1 MGNTLGILDRS
12 GRFLVDILARGRGS
26 PASIPT
32 YVVGFSNWK
41 QYLRSYFPDRDL
53 NFLPKEMDEATF
65 SAEWERK
72 VLARKDSEFFV
83 WGYKAPQYI
92 LNFAQRNNKKIS
104 YVEDGFVRS
113 VLLGASLSP
122 AMSLTL
128 DTKTP
133 YFNARE
139 PSELEDLLATYD
151 FAAHP
156 ELIERAK
163 LAIAEMIARGVSKY
177 NKSTTVN
184 IENLYGPKDKRRV
197 LVVGQVEDD
206 ASIML
211 GCAKKFTNNDLVRLA
226 VEENPL
232 AQVIYKP
239 HPDVLSGKRPLQ
251 SNPDDVQDI
260 CQVVRKDIPLPQSFH
275 KVDHVYT
282 ITSLSGFEAL
292 LRGIKVTA
300 VGCPFYACWG
310 VTDDRQSNERRQRKL
325 TVPEIFAGAYL
336 LYAKYYNVVTGEAVT
351 HEDVVHEISIGME
364 NLRITTAE
372 KAKKKLAANALL
384 AKATANKPV
393 AAKAAA
399 KKPPVT
405 KPAPAK
411 PAATRP
417 VPAKP
422 IADNAAVKKAPATKS
437 APANSAAPTAKGATA
452 KPPVKPVVKAVVPP
466 APAAD
471 EVPFWFN
478 ARPGSDLK
486 KALES
491 ELPVYLY
498 IPWIAGHGDALIE
511 KLKDEKSYALAPLD
525 IVSGLNAPGVRLQV
539 HGFATTNPGLY
550 RKMLINRLVPLRNK
564 IKGIVFTFDWSPVMR
579 VVASV
584 CAELQIPRILVPHES
599 VFVDRNKYYWDI
611 GSKASVPAADVI
623 LGWGGLQK
631 EIFTQRGFP
640 ENRFLALGAPKFD
653 VHVNYTPQLS
663 RLQFARLFGLDPEKK
678 IILFASQP
686 LDSQLDKKA
695 AQTSQRLAI
704 SDLVDVARAI
714 DAQLLI
720 RLPPNKAAL
729 LDAELKHKIASGS
742 DVAVDDGSCYLVSP
756 EEALFHSDVTTSI
769 NSTMLFE
776 AVLMG
781 RGALSLKYVEFDQI
795 WAQAGIPAVH
805 NLTELKAALP
815 GLLESAWKPSVEGM
829 EWAAGMF
836 GIGEFDGRAG
846 SRIKSELKRIAE
858 APEALSMRDEAL
870 DKLFAG
876 GTLDVVAIPSQ
887 LATLST
893 SQLYLKSM
901 MGARTLISS
910 MHEDCKIKELVG
922 VELFIQW
929 GITDSA
935 RKKRQREFA
944 ADLGRPVVIVEDG
957 FIRSLDIGLS
967 KEPGMSI
974 ILDDKTSYY
983 DATKA
988 SKLETLFES
997 GPALSEAQSERATKA
1012 IERIVGSRVSKYNHA
1027 PDLPLTVGK
1036 PSRKKVLLVDQRYG
1050 DQSVAS
1056 GLGSEAAF
1064 EKMLHDVIRTRSDCD
1079 ILIKQHPD
1087 AIKGGKSSYF
1097 NNELLER
1104 LVFTEFMDNVH
1115 LIRFDIN
1122 PFALFD
1128 LVDEVY
1134 VVTSGMGFEALMAG
1148 KKVHCYGMPFYAGWG
1163 QTIDQLTVKRRT
1175 RSRSIAELF
1184 HFAYIECSRYYHPE
1198 KKEVVQVE
1206 ELVDYIAANRK

>member
-1 MGNTLGILDRS
+1 M
-12 GRFLVDILARGRGS
+12 
-26 PASIPT
+26 
-32 YVVGFSNWK
+32 
-41 QYLRSYFPDRDL
+41 
-53 NFLPKEMDEATF
+53 
-65 SAEWERK
+65 
-72 VLARKDSEFFV
+72 
-83 WGYKAPQYI
+83 
-92 LNFAQRNNKKIS
+92 
-104 YVEDGFVRS
+104 
-113 VLLGASLSP
+113 
-122 AMSLTL
+122 
-128 DTKTP
+128 
-133 YFNARE
+133 
-139 PSELEDLLATYD
+139 
-151 FAAHP
+151 
-156 ELIERAK
+156 
-163 LAIAEMIARGVSKY
+163 
-177 NKSTTVN
+177 
-184 IENLYGPKDKRRV
+184 
-197 LVVGQVEDD
+197 
-206 ASIML
+206 
-211 GCAKKFTNNDLVRLA
+211 
-226 VEENPL
+226 
-232 AQVIYKP
+232 
-239 HPDVLSGKRPLQ
+239 
-251 SNPDDVQDI
+251 
-260 CQVVRKDIPLPQSFH
+260 
-275 KVDHVYT
+275 
-282 ITSLSGFEAL
+282 
-292 LRGIKVTA
+292 
-300 VGCPFYACWG
+300 
-310 VTDDRQSNERRQRKL
+310 
-325 TVPEIFAGAYL
+325 
-336 LYAKYYNVVTGEAVT
+336 
-351 HEDVVHEISIGME
+351 
-364 NLRITTAE
+364 
-372 KAKKKLAANALL
+372 
-384 AKATANKPV
+384 
-393 AAKAAA
+393 
-399 KKPPVT
+399 
-405 KPAPAK
+405 
-411 PAATRP
+411 
-417 VPAKP
+417 
-422 IADNAAVKKAPATKS
+422 
-437 APANSAAPTAKGATA
+437 
-452 KPPVKPVVKAVVPP
+452 
-466 APAAD
+466 
-471 EVPFWFN
+471 
-478 ARPGSDLK
+478 
-486 KALES
+486 
-491 ELPVYLY
+491 YLY

-611 GSKASVPAADVI
+611 GSKASVPAADLI

-640 ENRFLALGAPKFD
+640 EDRFLALGAPKFD
-653 VHVNYTPQLS
+653 VHVNYTAQLS
-663 RLQFARLFGLDPEKK
+663 RPQFARLFGLDPEKK

-704 SDLVDVARAI
+704 SDLVDVAREM

-729 LDAELKHKIASGS
+729 LDTELKRKIANGSG
-742 DVAVDDGSCYLVSP
+742 VAVDDGSCYLVSP

-781 RGALSLKYVEFDQI
+781 RAALSLKYVEFDQI

-805 NLTELKAALP
+805 NVTELKAALP
-815 GLLESAWKPSVEGM
+815 GLLEGAWRPSAEGM
-829 EWAAGMF
+829 KWAAGMF
-836 GIGEFDGRAG
+836 GIGEFDGLAG
-846 SRIKSELKRIAE
+846 SRIRSELKKIAE
-858 APEALSMRDEAL
+858 APEALSMRDEAQ
-870 DKLFAG
+870 DRLFAG
-876 GTLDVVAIPSQ
+876 AALDVVAIPSQ
-887 LATLST
+887 LATLAT

-988 SKLETLFES
+988 SRLETLLEF
-997 GPALSEAQSERATKA
+997 GPALSEEQSGRASKA
-1012 IERIVGSRVSKYNHA
+1012 IEKIVGSRVSKYNHA

-1036 PSRKKVLLVDQRYG
+1036 AYRKKVLLVDQRYG
-1050 DQSVAS
+1050 DQSVVS

-1087 AIKGGKSSYF
+1087 AIKGGKSSYY
-1097 NNELLER
+1097 NNER

-1122 PFALFD
+1122 PFALFE

-1148 KKVHCYGMPFYAGWG
+1148 KEVHCYGMPFYAGWG

-1175 RSRSIAELF
+1175 RSRSVEELF
-1184 HFAYIECSRYYHPE
+1184 HFAYIESSRYYHPE

>member
-12 GRFLVDILARGRGS
+12 GRFLVDVLARGRGGS
-26 PASIPT
+26 ANIPT

-41 QYLRSYFPDRDL
+41 QYLRSYFPDREL
-53 NFLPKEMDEATF
+53 NFLPKEIDQVTF
-65 SAEWERK
+65 SVEWERK

-92 LNFAQRNNKKIS
+92 LDFAQRNNKKIS

-151 FAAHP
+151 FASNP

-163 LAIAEMIARGVSKY
+163 LAIEEMIARGVSKY
-177 NKSTTVN
+177 NKSATVN
-184 IENLYGPKDKRRV
+184 IENLYGAKDKRRV

-211 GCAKKFTNNDLVRLA
+211 GCEKKFTNNDLVRLA
-226 VEENPL
+226 VEENPR

-251 SNPDDVQDI
+251 SNPDDVKGI

-292 LRGIKVTA
+292 LRGIKVTT

-310 VTDDRQSNERRQRKL
+310 VTDDRQRNERRQRKL
-325 TVPEIFAGAYL
+325 TIPEIFAGAYL
-336 LYAKYYNVVTGEAVT
+336 LYAKYYDVVTGEAIT
-351 HEDVVHEISIGME
+351 HEDVVREISIGME
-364 NLRITTAE
+364 NLRVTTAE

-384 AKATANKPV
+384 AKVPANPAATKVTPAKSVPAKPAPAKSAASKPASAKPV
-393 AAKAAA
+393 AAKAQ
-399 KKPPVT
+399 
-405 KPAPAK
+405 
-411 PAATRP
+411 
-417 VPAKP
+417 
-422 IADNAAVKKAPATKS
+422 VKKVPATKS
-437 APANSAAPTAKGATA
+437 ALANTVAPIAISVAP
-452 KPPVKPVVKAVVPP
+452 KPPVKPVVKAVVTP
-466 APAAD
+466 AVQPAAD

-486 KALES
+486 QALES
-491 ELPVYLY
+491 DLPVYLY

-511 KLKDEKSYALAPLD
+511 KLKDEESYALAPLD
-525 IVSGLNAPGVRLQV
+525 IVSGLNLPGVRLQV

-631 EIFTQRGFP
+631 EIFIQRGFP
-640 ENRFLALGAPKFD
+640 EDRFLAMGAPKFD
-653 VHVNYTPQLS
+653 VHVNYTAQLS
-663 RLQFARLFGLDPEKK
+663 RPQFARLFGLDPGKK

-704 SDLVDVARAI
+704 SDLVDVAREM

-729 LDAELKHKIASGS
+729 LDAQLKRKIANGSG
-742 DVAVDDGSCYLVSP
+742 VAVDDGSCYLVSP

-795 WAQAGIPAVH
+795 WAKAGIPAVH

-815 GLLESAWKPSVEGM
+815 GLLEGAWKPSAECM

-846 SRIKSELKRIAE
+846 SRIKSELKKIAS
-858 APEALSMRDEAL
+858 APEALSMRNEAL

-876 GTLDVVAIPSQ
+876 EALDVVAIPSQ
-887 LATLST
+887 LTTLST

-944 ADLGRPVVIVEDG
+944 AELGRPVVIVEDG

-988 SKLETLFES
+988 SRLETLLEH
-997 GPALSEAQSERATKA
+997 GPALSEAQCGRANKA
-1012 IERIVGSRVSKYNHA
+1012 IEKIVGSRVSKYNHA
-1027 PDLPLTVGK
+1027 PDLPLTIGK
-1036 PSRKKVLLVDQRYG
+1036 AYRKKVLLVDQRYG

-1056 GLGSEAAF
+1056 GLGSEVAF

-1097 NNELLER
+1097 NNER

-1148 KKVHCYGMPFYAGWG
+1148 KKVYCYGMPFYAGWG
-1163 QTIDQLTVKRRT
+1163 QTIDQLTVMRRT
-1175 RSRSIAELF
+1175 RSRSVEELF
-1184 HFAYIECSRYYHPE
+1184 YFAYIESSRYYHPE

-1206 ELVDYIAANRK
+1206 DLVDYIAANRK